1 MIISINITTSLTL
14 AFFESVTALSLKS
27 FSWTYENMPFIN
39 VYVKFQEN
47 KIFDWLAIPIDE
59 KMDIQQFFDH
69 FSAIYLRSKIF
80 KFWGHCTFG
89 STKSSLF
96 SNYNEVSLECN
107 TLEII
112 NVFGINCIFKLNE
125 ERLTSKVLINS
136 RNIIVVM
143 NAQLE

>member
-1 MIISINITTSLTL
+1 
-14 AFFESVTALSLKS
+14 
-27 FSWTYENMPFIN
+27 MPFIN

-59 KMDIQQFFDH
+59 KMNIQQFFDN
-69 FSAIYLRSKIF
+69 FSAIYLDQKYLNCEVTA
-80 KFWGHCTFG
+80 HFG

-107 TLEII
+107 ALEII

-125 ERLTSKVLINS
+125 ERFCEDKKY
-136 RNIIVVM
+136 
-143 NAQLE
+143 